1 MLDDFKGKVVLVTGA
16 GSGIGREAARV
27 FASRGAF
34 VFGADLNET
43 GLAETKKVIS
53 GSGGRIEVMRVNVSE
68 VSEVAAFLAFID
80 KTAGRLDV
88 AFNNAGITGGT
99 HRIED
104 YPTDDFDRVLRVNLR
119 SVFLGMKYE
128 LPLMKRTGGGA
139 IVNTASVAAL
149 TGPGGMS
156 AYAASKHGV
165 HGLTRV
171 AAMENAAH
179 NIRVNTLAPGFTET
193 PMVVA
198 NSAQNPA
205 FAANA
210 KTAIPAKRGGDPRE
224 LAAAAVWLASGE
236 ASYVGSLIGELL
248 DIERDF
254 HTLTDVARL
263 GAGVGGVGDQR
274 GLVQA
279 FAHRLR
285 IFLIASSLA
294 AASMGASST

>member
-1 MLDDFKGKVVLVTGA
+1 MKMTPTGPDDFKERVVLVTGA
-16 GSGIGREAARV
+16 GSGIGREAAQA
-27 FASRGAF
+27 FAARGAL
-34 VFGADLNET
+34 VYGADLNER
-43 GLAETKKVIS
+43 GLAETQQLIS
-53 GSGGRIEVMRVNVSE
+53 QAGGTARVARVDVSE
-68 VSEVAAFLAFID
+68 EQEVAAFLARISQE
-80 KTAGRLDV
+80 TGRLDV
-88 AFNNAGITGGT
+88 AFNNAGITGGA

-104 YPTDDFDRVLRVNLR
+104 YPTSDFDKVLRVNLR

-205 FAANA
+205 FAELAR
-210 KTAIPAKRGGDPRE
+210 KAIPAKRGGAPRE
-224 LAAAAVWLASGE
+224 LAAAA
-236 ASYVGSLIGELL
+236 
-248 DIERDF
+248 
-254 HTLTDVARL
+254 
-263 GAGVGGVGDQR
+263 
-274 GLVQA
+274 
-279 FAHRLR
+279 
-285 IFLIASSLA
+285 
-294 AASMGASST
+294 

>member
-1 MLDDFKGKVVLVTGA
+1 VLDDFKGKVVLVTGA

-43 GLAETKKVIS
+43 GLSETKKVIS
-53 GSGGRIEVMRVNVSE
+53 ESGRIEVMRVNVSE
-68 VSEVAAFLAFID
+68 ASEVAAFLAFIG

-171 AAMENAAH
+171 ATIENAAH

-224 LAAAAVWLASGE
+224 LAAAAVWLASSE
-236 ASYVGSLIGELL
+236 ASYVVGHMLVVDGGMTIGGFE
-248 DIERDF
+248 F
-254 HTLTDVARL
+254 
-263 GAGVGGVGDQR
+263 
-274 GLVQA
+274 
-279 FAHRLR
+279 
-285 IFLIASSLA
+285 
-294 AASMGASST
+294 